1 MIPSLPSA
9 LSIFCG
15 VFTTADYT
23 TRVLRHHDDLEI
35 WKFGNVEILGMGI
48 FRKTEG
54 EPLAVT
60 MTGVKLGDRFLSVGV
75 RDRELIAVLAA
86 KAGLTGTACAVD
98 ADEAAVKSAAAA
110 IEAAGALAEVTRAPW
125 GQWPYSEGSF
135 DVALIR
141 DVLPAL
147 TQADR
152 SSAVA
157 QVLRVLRPGGRVIV
171 IDGTGRGSFGWIK
184 GGAGTR
190 PAAAAATQTLKDAGF
205 AAVRVLA
212 ETDGVS
218 YVEGIKK
225 A

>member
-1 MIPSLPSA
+1 
-9 LSIFCG
+9 
-15 VFTTADYT
+15 
-23 TRVLRHHDDLEI
+23 
-35 WKFGNVEILGMGI
+35 MGI
-48 FRKTEG
+48 FRKSQE

-60 MTGVKLGDRFLSVGV
+60 MAAVKLGNRFLSVGV

-125 GQWPYSEGSF
+125 GRWPYGEGSF

-147 TQADR
+147 APADR
-152 SSAVA
+152 SGTVA
-157 QVLRVLRPGGRVIV
+157 EVLRVLRPGGRVIV
-171 IDGTGRGSFGWIK
+171 IDGAQRGALARMTGGSRTTPTGN
-184 GGAGTR
+184 
-190 PAAAAATQTLKDAGF
+190 AAAEALKTAGF
-205 AAVRVLA
+205 AAVRILA
-212 ETDGVS
+212 ERDGVS

-225 A
+225 G